1 MRKNNRNKSLVFTLL
16 LAAITLTGFAED
28 GPLSFLTPYKG
39 PEKDVINLIITG
51 NYVKS
56 KMMAELIQNENKQPF
71 ILVPSVDK
79 DFVWFCPSRV
89 KKPLQISKKN
99 FGRFLKFVNPEQIVV
114 LGDKRYVS
122 KEYLKM
128 IDPAQTVWVVRNNDW
143 NKIAESVSKLL
154 YLSNLKSDFKRLSE
168 EYDAKQYY
176 KPDRNDPTAQVAE
189 KVESERITIEET
201 ADGELVEVEDV
212 SLEEE
217 MEFEEKTDEKIVE
230 EPEIL
235 EPESDPELIEDK

>member
-79 DFVWFCPSRV
+79 DFV
-89 KKPLQISKKN
+89 
-99 FGRFLKFVNPEQIVV
+99 
-114 LGDKRYVS
+114 
-122 KEYLKM
+122 
-128 IDPAQTVWVVRNNDW
+128 
-143 NKIAESVSKLL
+143 
-154 YLSNLKSDFKRLSE
+154 
-168 EYDAKQYY
+168 
-176 KPDRNDPTAQVAE
+176 
-189 KVESERITIEET
+189 
-201 ADGELVEVEDV
+201 
-212 SLEEE
+212 
-217 MEFEEKTDEKIVE
+217 
-230 EPEIL
+230 
-235 EPESDPELIEDK
+235 